1 MKPVVTWIVL
11 ANARTTKVLEHRGTG
26 NGLTALDNYI
36 WHAPVARVPSDN
48 AGVGHSIAGP
58 AISAVEDTDAKAV
71 NDAQFAKDVI
81 GHLAKAQSAK
91 AFDRLVLVSG
101 PHMLGLLRAQI
112 NPALQ
117 AVLLGE
123 LDKDLSMES
132 IKDVAAHL
140 GELIA
145 V

>member
-11 ANARTTKVLEHRGTG
+11 ANAKTTKVLEHRGTG
-26 NGLTALDNYI
+26 KGLTALGRYT
-36 WHAPVARVPSDN
+36 WHAPVARVPTDK

-58 AISAVEDTDAKAV
+58 AISAVEVTDAKAV
-71 NDAQFAKDVI
+71 NDALFAKDVI
-81 GHLAKAQSAK
+81 QHLAKAQSAK

-101 PHMLGLLRAQI
+101 PHMLGLLRAQM
-112 NPALQ
+112 NTALK

-123 LDKDLSMES
+123 LDKDLSMQPTNG
-132 IKDVAAHL
+132 VAAHL
-140 GELIA
+140 GELLA